1 MLFTFLFTMAC
12 TLVLAAVMIA
22 IRYRIEALSDA
33 QPQAQFV
40 LRART
45 ASDLMS
51 YLVVAYAFATVVL
64 GGYLVWS
71 LIRLRDL
78 SR

>member
-1 MLFTFLFTMAC
+1 MG
-12 TLVLAAVMIA
+12 
-22 IRYRIEALSDA
+22 
-33 QPQAQFV
+33 
-40 LRART
+40 
-45 ASDLMS
+45 
-51 YLVVAYAFATVVL
+51 YLVIAYGFATVVL